1 MNFPIVFVI
10 VGVIL
15 IIFGFLRLTRGGTEI
30 KRALLVGWRGYQ
42 AEKGKDK
49 EQKK

>member
-1 MNFPIVFVI
+1 MNYPIVFMV

-15 IIFGFLRLTRGGTEI
+15 VILGVLRFTRGGTEI

-42 AEKGKDK
+42 ADKGKDK